1 MKILYF
7 TDTHDMGRNPG
18 SRVDDYHSAIF
29 RKMNEAIDEAIS
41 RDVDAIVHGGDWF
54 NHPKVSNIIYNQH
67 QRMLQK
73 ARDKGIPVYCVP
85 GNHDLFGYSMATIDQ
100 TSIGSL
106 AEAELITLLTR
117 DTPVAITGKSGVT
130 IALYGREY
138 SVDIDHDPTI
148 DYQIKPLKSRNAAP
162 IQAHLLF
169 SHGMLLDKPF
179 HPDVRHTLTKDVVTD
194 ADFVF
199 NGHYHPGWKQHTIG
213 DTTFINNG
221 STGRNEGSVGNLT
234 FAPQYTI
241 FETDGVTA
249 TITPIAY
256 QCAAAGKDVFDRT
269 QLVQQKQHVQHLESF
284 EQTLQDSLAYEA
296 FNPKDI
302 ILKTKATR
310 KLPQSILDETLEA
323 IVAQEQ
329 LTQDS
334 KLENFVSAK
343 SAVQVDWIEL
353 INFEAHKKTRID
365 FNRRGLNAITGASD
379 SGKSAIIRG
388 LRLAFYNEPKGADFI
403 RHGTTRA
410 TVRVGMSTGHIIERS
425 RTKSSSG
432 EYVITDPNGQQE
444 TFKGFGNAIP
454 AQVSNA
460 HQMPK
465 VELAVGNERPINFA
479 YQLDGHFLL
488 SDSPAQRASAIGRL
502 TGVHLVDAAIKEKT
516 KEMRAIT
523 IETNAAEQM
532 IEELTERLETYNW
545 IDDQEKY
552 LRAIEGLM
560 LGAEKDEEEIV
571 QLQALAEERAEIRAN
586 INEYKA
592 VVAELSYI
600 DEVDKVVAKATILE
614 RKISDAEAML
624 ETAKGFEKSIARYE
638 KQANQYDMDAIV
650 AAMDKAGEL
659 ENEIEDLTIL
669 QEQLDKNQ
677 LSVSRAEKSV
687 NLYPIADIE
696 VRLADIESV
705 ETDIHYLTEMNQA
718 YLSAEQDYILAER
731 DLINANDELA
741 EIERK
746 MDDLIDNMGA
756 TCPLCNQSIT
766 DKDLIKH
773 GHGEEL

>member
-1 MKILYF
+1 
-7 TDTHDMGRNPG
+7 MGRNPG
-18 SRVDDYHSAIF
+18 SRTDDYHSAIF

-41 RDVDAIVHGGDWF
+41 RNVDAIVHGGDWF

-73 ARDKGIPVYCVP
+73 ARDNDIPVYCVP

-106 AEAELITLLTR
+106 AEAQLITLLTR
-117 DTPVAITGKSGVT
+117 DTPVVLTGADGVT
-130 IALYGREY
+130 VALYGREY
-138 SVDIDHDPTI
+138 SVDIDHDPVN
-148 DYQIKPLKSRNAAP
+148 DYQIKPIKSKNKKA
-162 IQAHLLF
+162 IQSHILF

-194 ADFVF
+194 ADYVF
-199 NGHYHPGWKQHTIG
+199 NGHYHPGWPTHEING
-213 DTTFINNG
+213 VTFVNNG

-234 FAPQYTI
+234 FVPQYTI
-241 FETDGVTA
+241 IEMDGFSE
-249 TITPIAY
+249 TITPVDYA
-256 QCAAAGKDVFDRT
+256 CAAAGKDIFDRT
-269 QLVQQKQHVQHLESF
+269 QLVQQKQYVQHLESF
-284 EQTLQDSLAYEA
+284 EQTLQDSLAYES

-310 KLPQSILDETLEA
+310 KLPQSILDETLAA
-323 IVAQEQ
+323 IVEQEQ

-334 KLENFVSAK
+334 KLDNYVASK
-343 SAVQVDWIEL
+343 TPVQIEWIEL
-353 INFEAHKKTRID
+353 VNFEAHKKTRID
-365 FNRRGLNAITGASD
+365 FNKKGLNAITGASD

-388 LRLAFYNEPKGADFI
+388 LRFAFYNEPKGADFI
-403 RHGTTRA
+403 RHGATRA
-410 TVRVGMSTGHIIERS
+410 TVRVGMSTGHIIERG

-432 EYVITDPNGQQE
+432 EYIITDPKGNQE

-454 AQVSNA
+454 AQVQNA

-465 VELAVGNERPINFA
+465 VELAVGNERPLNFA

-532 IEELTERLETYNW
+532 VEELTETLTKYEW
-545 IDDQEKY
+545 IDDKEKY
-552 LRAIEGLM
+552 LRSIEGLI
-560 LGAEKDEEEIV
+560 LGAEKDEEEIA
-571 QLQALAEERAEIRAN
+571 QLEALAEERADIRAN

-600 DEVDKVVAKATILE
+600 DDVEKLIVNATQLDREITDAKELLE
-614 RKISDAEAML
+614 LAE
-624 ETAKGFEKSIARYE
+624 GFEEAIARYQSKSNLYDLVAIE
-638 KQANQYDMDAIV
+638 KGLESSSTIDAEIDV
-650 AAMDKAGEL
+650 LMGLHAEL
-659 ENEIEDLTIL
+659 ESSERN
-669 QEQLDKNQ
+669 
-677 LSVSRAEKSV
+677 VARAEKSIS
-687 NLYPIADIE
+687 NYPIEEIEKRLSDVEAIE
-696 VRLADIESV
+696 VELD
-705 ETDIHYLTEMNQA
+705 T
-718 YLSAEQDYILAER
+718 LSAMKKEYVTAESDYIFAER
-731 DLINANDELA
+731 ELINANDALA

-746 MDDLIDNMGA
+746 MDELIDSMGA

-773 GHGEEL
+773 GHGEAI